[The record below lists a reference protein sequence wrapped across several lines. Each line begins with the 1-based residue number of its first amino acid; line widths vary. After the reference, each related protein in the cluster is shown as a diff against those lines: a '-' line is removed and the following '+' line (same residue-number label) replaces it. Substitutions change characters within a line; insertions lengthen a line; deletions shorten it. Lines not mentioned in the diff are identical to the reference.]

1 MTEFSPARLPSNEAT
16 RVVSVQRSGLMDQ
29 SPDSRFTLYTDLMKQ
44 ISGFPIAYCG
54 LIDTTRQYF
63 LSHNFPDCLGVPDTG
78 VGRDATL
85 CQFALLAPT
94 PLVFADMRL
103 DETMSVHPLVAGVPH
118 FVAWAAFPLVT
129 EEGHILGTLCVADY
143 VQHSLSAAQV
153 DLMRRVAAELTFTI
167 ELQIAQR
174 HESLRRLAKAVA
186 QLTGI
191 AGLETTEQ
199 AAAFL
204 AICEGLAT
212 HPDRIAALQE
222 AGLVDPEGGLSAQ
235 GVAVQSFL
243 GLSPTGFRTERSI
256 LKSRALA
263 DALLDMLAD

>member
-1 MTEFSPARLPSNEAT
+1 MTDFAPARLPSNEAN
-16 RVVSVQRSGLMDQ
+16 RLVSVQRSGLMDQ
-29 SPDSRFTLYTDLMKQ
+29 TPEQRFTLYTDLMKQ
-44 ISGFPIAYCG
+44 ISGFPVAYCG
-54 LIDTTRQYF
+54 LIDATRQYF
-63 LSHNFPDCLGVPDTG
+63 LSQNFPDCLDLPE
-78 VGRDATL
+78 VGRDGTL

-103 DETMSVHPLVAGVPH
+103 DETMSVHPLVVGEPH

-143 VQHSLSAAQV
+143 VPHSLPPATV
-153 DLMRRVAAELTFTI
+153 DLMRRLAAELTFSI

-174 HESLRRLAKAVA
+174 HESLRRLAKAVE
-186 QLTGI
+186 QLTMV
-191 AGLETTEQ
+191 AGLESTEQ

-204 AICEGLAT
+204 AICEGLPVN
-212 HPDRIAALQE
+212 HSRITALQA
-222 AGLVDPEGGLSAQ
+222 AGLVEASGGLSAQ
-235 GVAVQSFL
+235 GIAVQSYL
-243 GLSPTGFRTERSI
+243 GLSPTGFRTERSV

>member
-1 MTEFSPARLPSNEAT
+1 MTEFAPARLPSNEAT
-16 RVVSVQRSGLMDQ
+16 RLVSVQRSGLMDQ
-29 SPDSRFTLYTDLMKQ
+29 SPDPRFTLYTDLMRQ
-44 ISGFPIAYCG
+44 ISGFPVAYCG

-63 LSHNFPDCLGVPDTG
+63 LSQNFPDCLNLPE
-78 VGRDATL
+78 VGRDGTL

-103 DETMSVHPLVAGVPH
+103 DETMSVHPLVVGEPH

-129 EEGHILGTLCVADY
+129 EDGHILGTLCVADY
-143 VQHSLSAAQV
+143 VQHSLSHAQV

-174 HESLRRLAKAVA
+174 HESLRRLAKAVE

-199 AAAFL
+199 AASFL
-204 AICEGLAT
+204 AVCEGLPGQ
-212 HPDRIAALQE
+212 PDRFSALQE
-222 AGLVDPEGGLSAQ
+222 AGLINADGGLSAQ
-235 GVAVQSFL
+235 GMAVQSFL